1 MDEFEEKE
9 FNHGK
14 ISQTNVASEVRRSF
28 LEYAMS
34 VIVARA
40 LPDVRDGLKPVQR
53 RILYAMN
60 DLGMYSNQPHRK
72 SARIVGDVIGKY
84 HPHGDTA
91 VYEAMVRMAQDF
103 SYRYPLVDGHGNFGS
118 MDGDPAAAMRY
129 TEARMSKISMELLKD
144 LKMDTVNMVPNYDG
158 EDLEPEVLPSRFPNI
173 LVNGAMGIAVGMATN
188 IPTHNLKETIE
199 ATIAIMENPDIS
211 TTELMTNYIPGP
223 DFPTGGSI
231 IGRSGI
237 KQAYDTGRGTIVIR
251 GKSTIEEMAN
261 GKSRIIITEIPY
273 QVNKA
278 QMVEKIGDLVRDKQ
292 IEGITDLR
300 DESNMNGVRIIMEL
314 RKDIQPEVILNQL
327 YRLTSLQTTFG
338 VNMLVLD
345 HNVPKLMGIKEVL
358 AKYAE
363 HQIEV
368 TTRRTKYL
376 LKKAEERAHIL
387 EGYRIALDHIDE
399 IIHIIRNSKDDPEAI
414 AMMNERF
421 GLSEIQGKAILDM
434 QLRRLTGLQRDKIEE
449 EYNTLVTQ
457 IADYHDILS
466 NYSRVV
472 DIVKTELTELKEKYS
487 DKRRTDII
495 EDELNVED
503 EDLIP
508 QEDILVTMTAN
519 GYIKRI
525 PSDTYR
531 TQNRG
536 GKGVKGM
543 SINSEDVVE
552 QMIKMHS
559 HDFVCFFTN
568 FGKVYRIKAY
578 KIPNSSRTGKGI
590 PVVNLLNLDKEE
602 KVRAI
607 INYSREEMENG
618 DGEYLIF
625 ATKKGLVKR
634 VDITEFDSIRQS
646 GKIAISLRED
656 DELIGVKKTN
666 GNNEIIIGASN
677 GKAVRF
683 NENTVRPMGRNA
695 SGVKGLEVDGSDVIG
710 MTTDTEGSM
719 IFAIS
724 EKGYGKKT
732 ALEEYRLTQRGAKGV
747 KTINITEKNGNLVA
761 IKAVRGDEDLMV
773 ITNEGVVIRISLD
786 TVGTY
791 GRTTQGVKIINLNEN
806 QSVAAIAVV
815 DKEAE
820 EADEE
825 IE

>member
-14 ISQTNVASEVRRSF
+14 ISQADVSSEVRRSF

-40 LPDVRDGLKPVQR
+40 LPDVRDGLKPVHR
-53 RILYAMN
+53 RILFAMN

-72 SARIVGDVIGKY
+72 SARIVGEVIGKY

-91 VYEAMVRMAQDF
+91 VYESMVRMAQDF

-129 TEARMSKISMELLKD
+129 TEARMSKISMEMLRD

-158 EDLEPEVLPSRFPNI
+158 EDEEPEVLPSRFPNL
-173 LVNGAMGIAVGMATN
+173 LVNGSMGIAVGMATN
-188 IPTHNLKETIE
+188 IPTHNLKEAIN
-199 ATIAIMENPDIS
+199 ATIAVMENPEIS
-211 TTELMTNYIPGP
+211 TVDLMTNYIYGP
-223 DFPTGGSI
+223 DFPTGGTI

-237 KQAYDTGRGTIVIR
+237 KQAFEKGKGTIVIR
-251 GKSTIEEMAN
+251 GKSIIEEMSN
-261 GKSRIIITEIPY
+261 GKSRIIITEVPY

-278 QMVEKIGDLVRDKQ
+278 QMVEKIGDLVREKVV
-292 IEGITDLR
+292 EGITDLR
-300 DESNMNGVRIIMEL
+300 DESNMNGVRIVMEL
-314 RKDIQPEVILNQL
+314 KKDIQPEVILNQL

-345 HNVPKLMGIKEVL
+345 RNVPKLMGIKDIL
-358 AKYAE
+358 TKYAE
-363 HQIEV
+363 HQEEV
-368 TTRRTKYL
+368 VTRRTGYL

-414 AMMNERF
+414 QQMRESF
-421 GLSEIQGKAILDM
+421 GLSDIQGKAILDM

-449 EYNTLVTQ
+449 EYNALVKQ
-457 IADYHDILS
+457 IEEYHEILS
-466 NYSRVV
+466 NHEKL
-472 DIVKTELTELKEKYS
+472 IELVKTELIEIRDKYG
-487 DKRRTDII
+487 DKRRTDIV

-508 QEDILVTMTAN
+508 QEEILVTMTSN

-525 PSDTYR
+525 PIDTYK

-536 GKGVKGM
+536 GRGIKGM
-543 SINSEDVVE
+543 SVNAEDVVD

-578 KIPNSSRTGKGI
+578 RIPSASRTAKGL
-590 PVVNLLNLDKEE
+590 PVVNLLNLDKNE
-602 KVRAI
+602 KVKAI
-607 INYSREEMENG
+607 INYSADEQKQ
-618 DGEYLIF
+618 GEAQYLIF
-625 ATKKGLVKR
+625 ATKDGLVKR
-634 VDITEFDSIRQS
+634 VEISEFDSIRQN
-646 GKIAISLRED
+646 GKIAISLREG
-656 DELIGVKKTN
+656 DELVAVKKTN
-666 GNNEIIIGASN
+666 GDDEIIIGASN

-695 SGVKGLEVDGSDVIG
+695 SGVKGIDLDGNEVVG
-710 MTTDTEGSM
+710 MATNTEGKL
-719 IFAIS
+719 ILAVTQR
-724 EKGYGKKT
+724 GYGKKT
-732 ALEEYRLTQRGAKGV
+732 ELDEYRLTQRGAKGV
-747 KTINITEKNGNLVA
+747 KTVTITEKNGPLVTL
-761 IKAVRGDEDLMV
+761 KAVNGNEDLMI
-773 ITNEGVVIRISLD
+773 ITDEGVVIRISLES
-786 TVGTY
+786 VGTY
-791 GRTTQGVKIINLNEN
+791 GRTAQGVKVINLNEDRT
-806 QSVAAIAVV
+806 VAAVAVI
-815 DKEAE
+815 DKEE
-820 EADEE
+820 EE
-825 IE
+825 ILEED

>member
-14 ISQTNVASEVRRSF
+14 ISQADVSSEVRRSF

-40 LPDVRDGLKPVQR
+40 LPDVRDGLKPVHR
-53 RILYAMN
+53 RILFAMN

-72 SARIVGDVIGKY
+72 SARIVGEVIGKY

-91 VYEAMVRMAQDF
+91 VYESMVRMAQDF

-129 TEARMSKISMELLKD
+129 TEARMSKISMEMLRD

-158 EDLEPEVLPSRFPNI
+158 EDEEPEVLPSRFPNL
-173 LVNGAMGIAVGMATN
+173 LVNGSMGIAVGMATN
-188 IPTHNLKETIE
+188 IPTHNLKEAIN
-199 ATIAIMENPDIS
+199 ATIAVMENPEIS
-211 TTELMTNYIPGP
+211 TVDLMTNYIYGP
-223 DFPTGGSI
+223 DFPTGGTI

-237 KQAYDTGRGTIVIR
+237 KQAFEKGKGTIVIR
-251 GKSTIEEMAN
+251 GKSIIEEMSN
-261 GKSRIIITEIPY
+261 GKSRIIITEVPY

-278 QMVEKIGDLVRDKQ
+278 QMVEKIGDLVREKVV
-292 IEGITDLR
+292 EGITDLR
-300 DESNMNGVRIIMEL
+300 DESNMNGVRIVMEL
-314 RKDIQPEVILNQL
+314 KKDIQPEVILNQL

-345 HNVPKLMGIKEVL
+345 RNVPKLMGIKDIL
-358 AKYAE
+358 TKYAE
-363 HQIEV
+363 HQEEV
-368 TTRRTKYL
+368 VTRRTGYL

-414 AMMNERF
+414 QQMRESF
-421 GLSEIQGKAILDM
+421 GLSDIQGKAILDM

-449 EYNTLVTQ
+449 EYNALVKQ
-457 IADYHDILS
+457 IEEYHEILS
-466 NYSRVV
+466 NHEKL
-472 DIVKTELTELKEKYS
+472 IELVKKELIEIRDKYG
-487 DKRRTDII
+487 DKRRTDIV

-508 QEDILVTMTAN
+508 QEEILVTMTSN

-525 PSDTYR
+525 PIDTYK

-536 GKGVKGM
+536 GRGIKGM
-543 SINSEDVVE
+543 SVNAEDVVD

-578 KIPNSSRTGKGI
+578 RIPSASRTAKGL
-590 PVVNLLNLDKEE
+590 PVVNLLNLDKNE
-602 KVRAI
+602 KVKAI
-607 INYSREEMENG
+607 INYSADEQKQ
-618 DGEYLIF
+618 GEAQYLIF
-625 ATKKGLVKR
+625 ATKDGLVKR
-634 VDITEFDSIRQS
+634 VEISEFDSIRQN
-646 GKIAISLRED
+646 GKIAISLREG
-656 DELIGVKKTN
+656 DELVAVKKTN
-666 GNNEIIIGASN
+666 GDDEIIIGASN

-695 SGVKGLEVDGSDVIG
+695 SGVKGIDLDGNEVVG
-710 MTTDTEGSM
+710 MATNTEGKL
-719 IFAIS
+719 ILAVTQR
-724 EKGYGKKT
+724 GYGKKT
-732 ALEEYRLTQRGAKGV
+732 ELDEYRLTQRGAKGV
-747 KTINITEKNGNLVA
+747 KTVTITEKNGPLVTL
-761 IKAVRGDEDLMV
+761 KAVNGNEDLMI
-773 ITNEGVVIRISLD
+773 ITDEGVVIRISLES
-786 TVGTY
+786 VGTY
-791 GRTTQGVKIINLNEN
+791 GRTAQGVKVINLNEDRT
-806 QSVAAIAVV
+806 VAAVAVI
-815 DKEAE
+815 DKEE
-820 EADEE
+820 EE
-825 IE
+825 ILEED

>member
-14 ISQTNVASEVRRSF
+14 ISQTNVASEVRKSF

-60 DLGMYSNQPHRK
+60 DLGMYSSQPHRK

-144 LKMDTVNMVPNYDG
+144 LKMDTVNMIPNYDG

-188 IPTHNLKETIE
+188 IPTHNLREAID
-199 ATIAIMENPDIS
+199 ATIAIMENPDIT
-211 TTELMTNYIPGP
+211 TTELMNNYIPGP

-237 KQAYDTGRGTIVIR
+237 KQAYDTGKGTIVLR
-251 GKSTIEEMAN
+251 SKSTVEEMAN

-300 DESNMNGVRIIMEL
+300 DESNMNGVRIVMEL
-314 RKDIQPEVILNQL
+314 RKDVQPEVILNQL
-327 YRLTSLQTTFG
+327 YRLTSLQSTFG

-345 HNVPKLMGIKEVL
+345 HNVPKLMGLKEVL
-358 AKYAE
+358 NKYAE

-368 TTRRTKYL
+368 TIRRTRFL

-421 GLSEIQGKAILDM
+421 GLSDIQGKAILDM

-449 EYNTLVTQ
+449 EYNNLVAQ
-457 IADYHDILS
+457 IADYHDILA

-472 DIVKTELTELKEKYS
+472 EIVKTELTELRDKYG
-487 DKRRTDII
+487 DDRRTDII

-543 SINSEDVVE
+543 SVNSEDVVE
-552 QMIKMHS
+552 QLIKMHS

-568 FGKVYRIKAY
+568 YGKVYRIKAY

-590 PVVNLLNLDKEE
+590 PVVNLLNLDKNE
-602 KVRAI
+602 KVKAI
-607 INYSREEMENG
+607 INYSKDEMENG

-634 VDITEFDSIRQS
+634 VDIREFDSIRQS

-656 DELIGVKKTN
+656 DELIAVKKTN
-666 GNNEIIIGASN
+666 GNNEIIIGGSN

-695 SGVKGLEVDGSDVIG
+695 SGVKGLEVDGCDVIG
-710 MTTDTEGSM
+710 MTTDTEGDM
-719 IFAIS
+719 ILSIS

-747 KTINITEKNGNLVA
+747 KTINITEKNGPLVS
-761 IKAVRGDEDLMV
+761 IKAVKGDEDLMV
-773 ITNEGVVIRISLD
+773 ITNEGVVIRISLE

-806 QSVAAIAVV
+806 QTVAAVAVV
-815 DKEAE
+815 DKLAE
-820 EADEE
+820 EEGEDE
-825 IE
+825 

>member
-14 ISQTNVASEVRRSF
+14 ISQADVSSEVRRSF

-40 LPDVRDGLKPVQR
+40 LPDVRDGLKPVHR
-53 RILYAMN
+53 RILFAMN

-72 SARIVGDVIGKY
+72 SARIVGEVIGKY

-91 VYEAMVRMAQDF
+91 VYESMVRMAQDF

-129 TEARMSKISMELLKD
+129 TEARMSKISMEMLRD

-158 EDLEPEVLPSRFPNI
+158 EDEEPEVLPSRFPNL
-173 LVNGAMGIAVGMATN
+173 LVNGSMGIAVGMATN
-188 IPTHNLKETIE
+188 IPTHNLKEAIN
-199 ATIAIMENPDIS
+199 ATIAVMENPEIS
-211 TTELMTNYIPGP
+211 TVDLMTNYIYGP
-223 DFPTGGSI
+223 DFPTGGTI

-237 KQAYDTGRGTIVIR
+237 KQAFEKGKGTIVIR
-251 GKSTIEEMAN
+251 GKSIIEEMSN
-261 GKSRIIITEIPY
+261 GKSRIIITEVPY

-278 QMVEKIGDLVRDKQ
+278 QMVEKIGDLVREKVV
-292 IEGITDLR
+292 EGITDLR
-300 DESNMNGVRIIMEL
+300 DESNMNGVRIVMEL
-314 RKDIQPEVILNQL
+314 KKDIQPEVILNQL

-345 HNVPKLMGIKEVL
+345 RNVPKLMGIKDVL
-358 AKYAE
+358 TKYAE
-363 HQIEV
+363 HQEEV
-368 TTRRTKYL
+368 VTRRTGYL

-414 AMMNERF
+414 QQMRESF
-421 GLSEIQGKAILDM
+421 GLSDIQGKAILDM

-449 EYNTLVTQ
+449 EYNALVKQ
-457 IADYHDILS
+457 IEEYHEILS
-466 NYSRVV
+466 NHEKL
-472 DIVKTELTELKEKYS
+472 IELVKTELIEIRDKYG
-487 DKRRTDII
+487 DKRRTDIV

-508 QEDILVTMTAN
+508 QEEILVTMTSN

-525 PSDTYR
+525 PIDTYK

-536 GKGVKGM
+536 GRGIKGM
-543 SINSEDVVE
+543 SVNAEDVVD

-578 KIPNSSRTGKGI
+578 RIPSASRTAKGL
-590 PVVNLLNLDKEE
+590 PVVNLLNLDKNE
-602 KVRAI
+602 KVKAI
-607 INYSREEMENG
+607 INYSADEQKQ
-618 DGEYLIF
+618 GEAQYLIF
-625 ATKKGLVKR
+625 ATKDGLVKR
-634 VDITEFDSIRQS
+634 VEISEFDSIRQN
-646 GKIAISLRED
+646 GKIAISLREG
-656 DELIGVKKTN
+656 DELVAVKKTN
-666 GNNEIIIGASN
+666 GDDEIIIGASN

-695 SGVKGLEVDGSDVIG
+695 SGVKGIDLDGNEVVG
-710 MTTDTEGSM
+710 MATNTEGKL
-719 IFAIS
+719 ILAVTQR
-724 EKGYGKKT
+724 GYGKKT
-732 ALEEYRLTQRGAKGV
+732 ELDEYRLTQRGAKGV
-747 KTINITEKNGNLVA
+747 KTVTITEKNGPLVTL
-761 IKAVRGDEDLMV
+761 KAVNGNEDLMI
-773 ITNEGVVIRISLD
+773 ITDEGVVIRISLES
-786 TVGTY
+786 VGTY
-791 GRTTQGVKIINLNEN
+791 GRTAQGVKVINLNEDRT
-806 QSVAAIAVV
+806 VAAVAVI
-815 DKEAE
+815 DKEE
-820 EADEE
+820 EE
-825 IE
+825 ILEED

>member
-14 ISQTNVASEVRRSF
+14 ISQTNVASEVRKSF

-60 DLGMYSNQPHRK
+60 DLGMYSSQPHRK

-144 LKMDTVNMVPNYDG
+144 LKMDTVNMIPNYDG

-188 IPTHNLKETIE
+188 IPTHNLREAID
-199 ATIAIMENPDIS
+199 ATIAVMENPDIT
-211 TTELMTNYIPGP
+211 TTELMNNYIPGP

-237 KQAYDTGRGTIVIR
+237 KQAYDTGKGTIVLR
-251 GKSTIEEMAN
+251 SKSTVEELAN

-300 DESNMNGVRIIMEL
+300 DESNMNGVRIVMEL
-314 RKDIQPEVILNQL
+314 RKDVQPEVILNQL
-327 YRLTSLQTTFG
+327 YRLTSLQSTFG

-345 HNVPKLMGIKEVL
+345 HNVPKLMGLKEIL
-358 AKYAE
+358 NKYAE

-368 TTRRTKYL
+368 TIRRTRFL

-421 GLSEIQGKAILDM
+421 GLSDIQGKAILDM

-449 EYNTLVTQ
+449 EYNNLVAQ
-457 IADYHDILS
+457 IADYHDILA

-472 DIVKTELTELKEKYS
+472 EIVKTELTELRDKYG
-487 DKRRTDII
+487 DDRRTDII

-543 SINSEDVVE
+543 SVNSEDVVE
-552 QMIKMHS
+552 QLIKMHS

-568 FGKVYRIKAY
+568 YGKVYRIKAY

-590 PVVNLLNLDKEE
+590 PVVNLLNLDKNE
-602 KVRAI
+602 KVKAI
-607 INYSREEMENG
+607 INYSKDEMENG

-634 VDITEFDSIRQS
+634 VDIREFDSIRQS

-656 DELIGVKKTN
+656 DELIAVKKTN
-666 GNNEIIIGASN
+666 GNNEIIIGGSN

-695 SGVKGLEVDGSDVIG
+695 SGVKGLEVDGCDVIG
-710 MTTDTEGSM
+710 MTTDTEGDM
-719 IFAIS
+719 ILSVS

-747 KTINITEKNGNLVA
+747 KTINITEKNGPLVS
-761 IKAVRGDEDLMV
+761 IKAVKGDEDLMV
-773 ITNEGVVIRISLD
+773 ITNEGVVIRISLE

-806 QSVAAIAVV
+806 QTVAAVAVV
-815 DKEAE
+815 DKFAE
-820 EADEE
+820 EEGEDE
-825 IE
+825 